1 MHFHISESSRLE
13 WRWKSPFSVNMGYVF
28 HMKDGLSLFLD
39 LYIFQWLGTANAFDD
54 SSVYFP
60 RLGCHHM

>member
-1 MHFHISESSRLE
+1 MFGMEMEI
-13 WRWKSPFSVNMGYVF
+13 PF
-28 HMKDGLSLFLD
+28 LSQHGICFPHENWVKFIFRFV
-39 LYIFQWLGTANAFDD
+39 YIFQWLGTANAFDE